1 MQCCKRSRLSAM
13 PGRRRTSGNTATFLQ
28 WVTDEACLQLA
39 MMADA
44 SDQVMLL
51 VRSSDQNHPDPAC
64 MASFVQSFLLDGA
77 RLWLEGH
84 CWEFG
89 CTASMLRFLKHPRT
103 YLIAGGQKG
112 ICELG
117 GHVDEACKKRCIDRM
132 TCWFR
137 LAIDVCHAEWPY
149 YDVLNALH
157 IFAVNTPSSAGS
169 AELLQ
174 SQSLERLANT
184 FGCQPDLLE
193 AQYIR
198 HRPIAQAAYS
208 ASPGDL
214 QKHK

>member
-1 MQCCKRSRLSAM
+1 M
-13 PGRRRTSGNTATFLQ
+13 PGFGWMR
-28 WVTDEACLQLA
+28 
-39 MMADA
+39 
-44 SDQVMLL
+44 
-51 VRSSDQNHPDPAC
+51 
-64 MASFVQSFLLDGA
+64 
-77 RLWLEGH
+77 H

-103 YLIAGGQKG
+103 YLIAGGQEG

-117 GHVDEACKKRCIDRM
+117 GHVGEACKKRCIDRM

-208 ASPGDL
+208 ASPGTNL
-214 QKHK
+214 QAWREAISKNAKSP